1 MFWGIK
7 GILFNIYPSK
17 AIISTNGIFY
27 EVNIS
32 LKTFEKYKNE
42 LNNNIFLYTF
52 FNVKENVQELYGFDN
67 LEEKDFFLKLLQVQG
82 IGAKK
87 AMEILN
93 FNDIETYIK
102 AINNG
107 NQKPFEKVKGI
118 GKKQAQKIILELSGK
133 LALNT
138 KKYEKTDKQIFEGL
152 KNLGF
157 SDQDI
162 QRALDKYYKN
172 NKNDITFEEK
182 FKIILSYCSK
192 V

>member
-1 MFWGIK
+1 MFWAIK
-7 GILFNIYPSK
+7 GELCEIFPSK
-17 AIISTNGIFY
+17 AIIEINGLYY
-27 EVNIS
+27 EINIS
-32 LKTFEKYKNE
+32 LKTFEKYKDS
-42 LNNNIFLYTF
+42 LNDLIFLYTY
-52 FNVKENVQELYGFDN
+52 FNVKENIQELYGFNN
-67 LEEKDFFLKLLQVQG
+67 LKEKDFFLKLLQVPG

-93 FNDIETYIK
+93 FNDIETYIT

-107 NQKPFEKVKGI
+107 NQKPFERVKGI

-133 LALNT
+133 LTFTT
-138 KKYEKTDKQIFEGL
+138 KEYEKSDKQIFEGL

-162 QRALDKYYKN
+162 QKAIDKFYKM
-172 NKNDITFEEK
+172 NKNSITFEEK